1 MSLSYLR
8 QSTSHRGCTLSWY
21 VEGDGPPVVM
31 IQGVGVGATGWRPQ
45 VEGLASHFRC
55 LCLDNRGFGA
65 SQPPGEALTV
75 ELMADDVLALMDA
88 QGWSSAHVMGHS
100 LGGLVALTLA
110 HRARERVRS
119 LALLCT
125 FASGAVPTRLTP
137 RMLALGLRTQ
147 LGTRR
152 MRRHAFLRMV
162 LAPDELAHADR
173 DALAEQLAELFDH
186 DLADQPPVA
195 MKQFGAMRRAD
206 ATPYLREFAGLPTL
220 VVSATH
226 DPIAP
231 PSAGQALAAGI
242 PGARYVEL
250 PNASHGVTLRFAE
263 QVNALLR
270 EHLEGAEASHREAPA
285 ARAGER

>member
-1 MSLSYLR
+1 MVATSAR
-8 QSTSHRGCTLSWY
+8 QGTPHRGCTLSWF

-31 IQGVGVGATGWRPQ
+31 IQGVGIGAEGWRPQ
-45 VEGLASHFRC
+45 VEGLASRFDC
-55 LCLDNRGFGA
+55 LCLDNRGFGG
-65 SQPPGEALTV
+65 SQPPGEPLTV
-75 ELMADDVLALMDA
+75 ELMAEDVLALMDA
-88 QGWSSAHVMGHS
+88 RGWASAHVVGHS
-100 LGGLVALTLA
+100 LGGLVALYIA
-110 HRARERVRS
+110 HRVRERVRS

-137 RMLALGLRTQ
+137 RMLAMGLRTR

-162 LAPDELAHADR
+162 LAPGELAQADP
-173 DALAEQLAELFDH
+173 DALAQQLAPLFGH

-195 MKQFGAMRRAD
+195 LRQFQAMGRAD
-206 ATPYLREFAGLPTL
+206 ATPFLRGFSGLPTL

-242 PGARYVEL
+242 PGARYVEV

-270 EHLEGAEASHREAPA
+270 EHLDGAEALRQVEGLAMPT
-285 ARAGER
+285 

>member
-1 MSLSYLR
+1 MVATSAR
-8 QSTSHRGCTLSWY
+8 QGTPHRGCTLSWF

-31 IQGVGVGATGWRPQ
+31 IQGVGIGAEGWRPQ
-45 VEGLASHFRC
+45 VEGLASRFCC

-65 SQPPGEALTV
+65 SQPLGEPLTV
-75 ELMADDVLALMDA
+75 ELMAEDVLALMDA
-88 QGWSSAHVMGHS
+88 QGWASAHVVGHS
-100 LGGLVALTLA
+100 LGGLVALYVA

-137 RMLALGLRTQ
+137 RMLAMGLRTR

-162 LAPDELAHADR
+162 LAPEELARADP
-173 DALAEQLAELFDH
+173 DALAQQLAPLFGH

-195 MKQFGAMRRAD
+195 LRQFQAMGRAD
-206 ATPYLREFAGLPTL
+206 ATPFLGALTGLPTL

-231 PSAGQALAAGI
+231 PSAGQALAAGV
-242 PGARYVEL
+242 PGARYVEV

-263 QVNALLR
+263 RINALLR
-270 EHLEGAEASHREAPA
+270 EHLDRAEASRQ
-285 ARAGER
+285 AGSNSMQGTR